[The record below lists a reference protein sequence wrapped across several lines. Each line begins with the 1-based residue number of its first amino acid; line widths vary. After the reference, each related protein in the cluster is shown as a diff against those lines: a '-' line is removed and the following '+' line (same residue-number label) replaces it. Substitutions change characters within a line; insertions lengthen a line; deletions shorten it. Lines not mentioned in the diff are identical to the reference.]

1 MEKEWKSRSTCI
13 LVSAKNVKV
22 NLHLGLCQKR
32 ECIFAMFFCSQSV
45 GDTGIPTRDETSETT
60 VRISFSLFCPVFLI
74 SLPYH
79 WRRPF
84 LMQNTKFN
92 IQVVFQIVFSR
103 IYSGVKILRTFKYFL
118 KQTIDQDIKVILHCP
133 EKRLKS
139 KFKLSLTFN
148 LNYLLHF
155 I

>member
-1 MEKEWKSRSTCI
+1 MEVGKRVK
-13 LVSAKNVKV
+13 VKV

-92 IQVVFQIVFSR
+92 IQVVFQIVFLR

>member
-1 MEKEWKSRSTCI
+1 MEVGKRVK
-13 LVSAKNVKV
+13 VKV

-79 WRRPF
+79 
-84 LMQNTKFN
+84 
-92 IQVVFQIVFSR
+92 
-103 IYSGVKILRTFKYFL
+103 
-118 KQTIDQDIKVILHCP
+118 
-133 EKRLKS
+133 
-139 KFKLSLTFN
+139 
-148 LNYLLHF
+148 
-155 I
+155 